1 MNQQDCYNLG
11 HIAKIVGFKGQI
23 SALLDVTDPYEY
35 SELESVFVEINNAL
49 VPFFIDFIS
58 INDKGF
64 AKIKFE
70 GVDTEQAAKAL
81 VKKQLFLPLTIL
93 PKLEGN
99 QFYFHEIEGF
109 KVNDQQK
116 GFIGKVVKVLEVNN
130 NPLLELNFEGKEILI
145 PLQDEFLIKVDRE
158 SKNLEVK
165 CPEGLIDLYLND

>member
-1 MNQQDCYNLG
+1 MNKQDCYNLG

-23 SALLDVTDPYEY
+23 SAFIDATNPYEY

-49 VPFFIDFIS
+49 VPFFIDSIS

-70 GVDTEQAAKAL
+70 GVDTESEAKAL

-99 QFYFHEIEGF
+99 HFYYHEVEGF
-109 KVNDQQK
+109 KVQDKAK
-116 GFIGKVVKVLEVNN
+116 GFIGEVIKVLEVNN
-130 NPLLELNFEGKEILI
+130 NPLLELSFEGKEILI
-145 PLQDEFLIKVDRE
+145 PLQDEFLLNVDRQN
-158 SKNLEVK
+158 KILEVN
-165 CPEGLIDLYLND
+165 CPEGLIDLYLDD